1 MTDTG
6 YVSFFETDCIYIEE
20 NDCISI
26 IPKDK
31 DDIKKIRQ
39 NFNKQRFF
47 FYLKEFRLK
56 RTFTRKRIEKNC

>member
-31 DDIKKIRQ
+31 DDIKKNQ
-39 NFNKQRFF
+39 T
-47 FYLKEFRLK
+47 EF
-56 RTFTRKRIEKNC
+56 